1 MVRGK
6 MMLRLVIYFGRVIF
20 MLFLLGAL
28 LSLAVIESP
37 GNSLNDGFVSSI
49 KLLALPVGVI
59 VFTITYFSHNT
70 LMVHPG
76 KPWQP
81 WLNAVLLYPMLL
93 LLSPPY
99 VMAINALSIKDTP
112 IIYSGPILEKFVHSG
127 KSRSLNIRMQDTHS
141 GKNIELQLSCEEY
154 SKVAEGDP
162 YCVAFNQGLLNMP
175 FRWRYGSNPALAA
188 RCEKISAA
196 IAATHATSEK
206 SGCS

>member
-1 MVRGK
+1 
-6 MMLRLVIYFGRVIF
+6 MLRLVIYFGRVIF

-175 FRWRYGSNPALAA
+175 FRWRYGRNQELSAS
-188 RCEKISAA
+188 CEKIL
-196 IAATHATSEK
+196 ATSAIHIITK
-206 SGCS
+206 KDGCS